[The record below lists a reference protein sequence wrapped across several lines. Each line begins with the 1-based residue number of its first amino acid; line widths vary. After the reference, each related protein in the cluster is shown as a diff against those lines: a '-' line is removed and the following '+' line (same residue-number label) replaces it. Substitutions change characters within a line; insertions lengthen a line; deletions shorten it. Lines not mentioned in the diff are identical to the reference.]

1 MAVFRREL
9 LLAAVVAATAA
20 LGAAALWAVKP
31 HRAPAPMAAA
41 AFQADAA
48 EPLRSDV
55 PSAASLAAAVRSF
68 IPADPVPIAAPALR
82 APGDAPAWQRNAVA
96 AIDAGGR
103 PMIAVVI
110 DDLGLDRRNTERVI
124 RLPGPLTLSFMTYAS
139 DVAEQAR
146 EGRRHG
152 HELLVHVPMQPDAD
166 GLDAGFNVLRT
177 DLPPAELARRI
188 DWALSRF
195 DGYVGINNHMGSRFT
210 ASDAGMAALFAE
222 LHRRG
227 LLFFDSRTTV
237 ATLGDAMAARFDVP
251 FARRNVFLDNET
263 ASAAV
268 DVALAKVEV
277 DARRN
282 GFAIAIGHPHDG
294 TVAALAAWLP
304 TLRER
309 GFMLVPISQ
318 IVRRNLAAAGQTASN
333 WR

>member
-1 MAVFRREL
+1 
-9 LLAAVVAATAA
+9 
-20 LGAAALWAVKP
+20 
-31 HRAPAPMAAA
+31 
-41 AFQADAA
+41 
-48 EPLRSDV
+48 
-55 PSAASLAAAVRSF
+55 
-68 IPADPVPIAAPALR
+68 
-82 APGDAPAWQRNAVA
+82 
-96 AIDAGGR
+96 
-103 PMIAVVI
+103 
-110 DDLGLDRRNTERVI
+110 
-124 RLPGPLTLSFMTYAS
+124 
-139 DVAEQAR
+139 
-146 EGRRHG
+146 
-152 HELLVHVPMQPDAD
+152 
-166 GLDAGFNVLRT
+166 
-177 DLPPAELARRI
+177 LARRI

-210 ASDAGMAALFAE
+210 ASDSGMAALFAE

-227 LLFFDSRTTV
+227 LLFLDSRTTV

-268 DVALAKVEV
+268 DVALAKVEA

-333 WR
+333 WP

>member
-1 MAVFRREL
+1 VFRREL
-9 LLAAVVAATAA
+9 LLAAVVAATTA

-55 PSAASLAAAVRSF
+55 PSAASLAAAGGSF

-96 AIDAGGR
+96 AIDVGGR

-146 EGRRHG
+146 GGRRHG

-166 GLDAGFNVLRT
+166 GLDAGFNVQRT

-210 ASDAGMAALFAE
+210 ASDSGMAALFAE

-227 LLFFDSRTTV
+227 LLFLDSRTTV

-268 DVALAKVEV
+268 DVALAKVEA

-294 TVAALAAWLP
+294 TVAALAA
-304 TLRER
+304 
-309 GFMLVPISQ
+309 
-318 IVRRNLAAAGQTASN
+318 
-333 WR
+333 

>member
-1 MAVFRREL
+1 
-9 LLAAVVAATAA
+9 LAAVVAATTA

-55 PSAASLAAAVRSF
+55 PSASSLAAAVRSF

-96 AIDAGGR
+96 AVDAGGR

-268 DVALAKVEV
+268 DVALAKVEA

-282 GFAIAIGHPHDG
+282 GFAIAIGHPRDG

-333 WR
+333 WP